1 MITRN
6 NVYTFFFS
14 LFFLFSA
21 TINAQQVDARNTEQ
35 LTTDTIAKEILDNA
49 KYRIFYSMEFVED
62 SMFSDIK
69 TEAQTVLLI
78 GLKHS
83 AFLDYNTL
91 RKDSVYDALSKSG
104 ASTMEI
110 IGAVMPIGRKIK
122 FKPTIIKDYPQK
134 RNYTFQQMIS
144 SKESYRYTD
153 NDVKIDWKLED
164 EEREIKGYT
173 AKKAICTFR
182 GRDYIAWYC
191 PEIAINE
198 GPYIFSGL
206 PGLILEIYD
215 TKNHYKFS
223 MNGLKLVEKYDPLYL
238 ESKNVVKSSRSNVR
252 KAVSNLKANPASML
266 KLLSGSAK
274 VTDETLD
281 KIQPKPYNPIELE

>member
-14 LFFLFSA
+14 LFFLFSV

-35 LTTDTIAKEILDNA
+35 LTTDTIAKEVLDNA
-49 KYRIFYSMEFVED
+49 KYRIFYSMKFVED
-62 SMFSDIK
+62 SKFSDIK
-69 TEAQTVLLI
+69 TETQTVLLV

-104 ASTMEI
+104 ASPMEI
-110 IGAVMPIGRKIK
+110 IGTVMPIGREIK

-134 RNYTFQQMIS
+134 GSHTFQQMIS

-153 NDVKIDWKLED
+153 NDVKMDWKLED
-164 EEREIKGYT
+164 EERKIKGYMT
-173 AKKAICTFR
+173 KKAICTFR

-215 TKNHYKFS
+215 TKNHYEFS

-252 KAVSNLKANPASML
+252 KAVRNLKVNPASML
-266 KLLSGSAK
+266 KLLSVSAK